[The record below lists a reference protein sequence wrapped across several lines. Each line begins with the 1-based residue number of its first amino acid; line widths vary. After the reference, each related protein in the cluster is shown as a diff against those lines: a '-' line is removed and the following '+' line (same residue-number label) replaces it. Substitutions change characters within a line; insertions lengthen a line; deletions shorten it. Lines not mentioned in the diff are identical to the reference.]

1 MNKNDLVNKVSDDT
15 GLSKSDSAK
24 AVDSVIDTITSEL
37 KGGGDV
43 RLVGFGTFLVSKR
56 KATTGRN
63 PQTGAAI
70 QIPAANVPK
79 FRAGKSLKESL
90 IQRILKLIVF
100 VGFFVIIVFLLEK
113 INFSQPE
120 KKFNTDITNEII
132 KLK

>member
-1 MNKNDLVNKVSDDT
+1 MQ
-15 GLSKSDSAK
+15 
-24 AVDSVIDTITSEL
+24 L
-37 KGGGDV
+37 KFN
-43 RLVGFGTFLVSKR
+43 R
-56 KATTGRN
+56 
-63 PQTGAAI
+63 Q
-70 QIPAANVPK
+70 
-79 FRAGKSLKESL
+79 KSLKQSL